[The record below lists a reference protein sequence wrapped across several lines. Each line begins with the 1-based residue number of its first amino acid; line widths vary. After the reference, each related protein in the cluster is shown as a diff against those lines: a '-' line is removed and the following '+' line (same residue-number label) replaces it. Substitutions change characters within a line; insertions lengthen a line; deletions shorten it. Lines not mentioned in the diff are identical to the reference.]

1 MHAPTPNILIQ
12 CLAETHL
19 ESLAALYNDPAVCRQ
34 VLQMP
39 HQSVE
44 VWRKRLSASNERQLK
59 LVAVQGSEV
68 IGHIGLEQSSRIRQT
83 HVGSI
88 GMVVTPAWHR
98 KGVGSKMLA
107 AVLDVADN
115 WMNLRRVELTVYADN
130 EAAIGL
136 YQKFGFETEG
146 RLRQYA
152 IRDGMMVDALTMSRL
167 R

>member
-1 MHAPTPNILIQ
+1 
-12 CLAETHL
+12 
-19 ESLAALYNDPAVCRQ
+19 
-34 VLQMP
+34 MP
-39 HQSVE
+39 YQSVE
-44 VWRKRLSASNERQLK
+44 VWRKRLAASNERQIK
-59 LVAVQGSEV
+59 LVAVHGNEV
-68 IGHIGLEQSSRIRQT
+68 IGHIGLDQYTRIRQT
-83 HVGSI
+83 HIGSI
-88 GMVVTPAWHR
+88 GMVVTPEWHR
-98 KGVGSKMLA
+98 KGVGSKLLA

-152 IRDGMMVDALTMSRL
+152 IRDGVMVDALTMARL